1 MPDEPYPESKRREE
15 PEENPIGPGTACA
28 LNLPRDARV
37 DLIKRSA
44 VSHSTSGSFVVS
56 CGHWFYKHLY
66 CIGQPS
72 KLSLQPAIKLTVLLT
87 GEACA
92 FKVCLK
98 FSNLSKPI
106 FQLLL

>member
-1 MPDEPYPESKRREE
+1 MPVLDEPYPESKRREE
-15 PEENPIGPGTACA
+15 PEENPLGPGTACA

-37 DLIKRSA
+37 VLIKWSA

-56 CGHWFYKHLY
+56 CGRWFYWHLY

-72 KLSLQPAIKLTVLLT
+72 KLFLQPAIKLTVSLT

-92 FKVCLK
+92 FEVWFK
-98 FSNLSKPI
+98 FSNK
-106 FQLLL
+106 